1 MKNIFFFKIGAK
13 NGFYTEV
20 DKITELYD
28 RIEQSA
34 EIFIDLL
41 DGVGIHAGVKSV
53 RVGFGRS
60 GRKKCT

>member
-1 MKNIFFFKIGAK
+1 MKNSL
-13 NGFYTEV
+13 YTEA